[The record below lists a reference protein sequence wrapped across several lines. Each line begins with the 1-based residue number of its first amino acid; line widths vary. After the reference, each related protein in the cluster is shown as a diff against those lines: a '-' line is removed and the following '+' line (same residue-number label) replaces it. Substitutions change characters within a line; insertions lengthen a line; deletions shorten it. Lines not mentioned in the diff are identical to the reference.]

1 MGLFSSL
8 FATRKANENAVGFF
22 MEREGPTE
30 PVKFG
35 FDFVMFALESTKEDV
50 KEITNDLAK
59 ITGSEPCIINQKL
72 LEHDLVVR
80 LVLAASQ
87 SAAFFL
93 YLIRKGIPKDVLEQV
108 IAGIY
113 AGFEEIS
120 KLFPESISSEIN
132 DFSAMQFQ
140 ICLKSLD
147 DEIRE
152 SGGSLDGFT
161 SGKTATLVADR
172 IAKECGIDE
181 LFQLSNMG
189 AMEKIL
195 FERHVAVSGIIYL
208 LTVCPELKITYR
220 S

>member
-1 MGLFSSL
+1 MKLRYLFILLCVICIGCAQAEEALSDSVREVLQRSVSDQAAPKLAFGTRHEADVWLEEMSHRLQERMPDAESRLDFLITVHYEAVRAGLD
-8 FATRKANENAVGFF
+8 
-22 MEREGPTE
+22 P
-30 PVKFG
+30 
-35 FDFVMFALESTKEDV
+35 
-50 KEITNDLAK
+50 
-59 ITGSEPCIINQKL
+59 Q
-72 LEHDLVVR
+72 
-80 LVLAASQ
+80 LVL
-87 SAAFFL
+87 
-93 YLIRKGIPKDVLEQV
+93 GLEQV